1 MRHRGA
7 GPDDPTT
14 VDGETH
20 RGSMGDADPPTDSAL
35 VEGARAG
42 DRRAQETLFRRYA
55 VMANAQ
61 AFRLAPWP
69 DEVDDIVQDAFLE
82 ALKHLHRLNEPS
94 RFAGWFRT
102 IVVRM
107 SMRRIRRHKL
117 QVRLGLARQHDAL
130 DADAFVSE
138 SAPPDIQTELRQVYS
153 QIEQLP
159 TEARVALVLQ
169 RVEHLTIREIAERM
183 GISEPTVKRRLRK
196 ANRLLAQRLAPGGR
210 HG

>member
-7 GPDDPTT
+7 GPDHSPTP
-14 VDGETH
+14 DSQGH
-20 RGSMGDADPPTDSAL
+20 RGHMGAMDPPSDSELVDAAL
-35 VEGARAG
+35 KG
-42 DRRAQETLFRRYA
+42 DRVAQEELFRRYA

-69 DEVDDIVQDAFLE
+69 DEVDDIVQDAYLE
-82 ALKHLHRLNEPS
+82 ALRHLHRLQDPS

-107 SMRRIRRHKL
+107 AMRRIRRHKL

-130 DADAFVSE
+130 DADAFVSNL
-138 SAPPDIQTELRQVYS
+138 APPDIQTELRQVYTH
-153 QIEQLP
+153 IENLP
-159 TEARVALVLQ
+159 TQARVALILQ

-183 GISEPTVKRRLRK
+183 GVSEPTVKRRLRK
-196 ANRLLAQRLAPGGR
+196 ANGLLAKHLAAGGPR
-210 HG
+210 G